1 MMSEYAIELQNI
13 TKSFKVVDS
22 QSSALGRRRMT
33 EKTVLDGL
41 DLKVRKGEIVGIL
54 GGNGSGKST
63 LLKIISGILAPTEGK
78 VLVEGKVASILEL
91 AVGFHDDLS
100 GIENIYIRAKLYNIP
115 RHVIDERLQDIIDYA
130 DIGDYIHSPVRMYS
144 SGMRSRLAFA
154 IMINVDADV
163 FVIDEALS
171 VGDSRFNM
179 KTTGFMKGLVMRGK
193 TVLITSHSTYTLR
206 SICSRAVILENGR
219 ITRDGIPEEI
229 CAVYDT
235 VDLGTEEDVR
245 RNADYGIPLAE
256 YRMSKLC
263 MRDGDEKGAAEWL
276 QKAAYSGNPIAMTE
290 YAEIC
295 LEKQDPV
302 SAERFLLMAAK
313 RGNREAMWRYSDLH
327 SEFREDDLERTLR
340 IMARKGDH
348 FDAYRYAE
356 YLRIVVRNEADR
368 QKAYHAYRTAA
379 ALGNIDARYRA
390 ATMLLNGTGTTI
402 DIAGALE
409 ELVALGNMGHTKAMS
424 DLAKIHTDGRYVKP
438 DFAEGFRW
446 TLKLANAGV
455 ADSQF
460 TVAIMYASG
469 IGTEVD
475 MDEADAWFRRYAVC
489 ALEGPVSEA
498 SESAKIIGCKL
509 PLDSF
514 RINNVLIKGHSR
526 RALSENLTTMM
537 DTSRVKRPDY
547 VFQLAQQAANTA
559 GRPQSYLAD
568 CYYRGIGVDAD
579 PARAFE
585 LFHVAAD
592 SGSSRAMMT
601 LALMYRYGVGTERD
615 MEMFERYIRMAA
627 KRDNTVAMN
636 IMDEWKKSNQARL
649 KKVADPR
656 KINRRRNVGQSGGK
670 S

>member
-1 MMSEYAIELQNI
+1 MMGEYAIELRNV
-13 TKSFKVVDS
+13 TKSFKIVDPS
-22 QSSALGRRRMT
+22 PSTFGRRKT
-33 EKTVLDGL
+33 SEKTVLDGVNL
-41 DLKVRKGEIVGIL
+41 NVKKGEIVGIL

-63 LLKIISGILAPTEGK
+63 LLKIISGIIAPSGGD
-78 VLVEGKVASILEL
+78 VIVEGKVASILEL

-115 RHVIDERLQDIIDYA
+115 KHVIDERLQDIIDYA
-130 DIGDYIHSPVRMYS
+130 DIGDYIYSPVRTYS
-144 SGMRSRLAFA
+144 SGMKSRLAFA

-179 KTTGFMKGLVMRGK
+179 KTTGFMKGLVMKGK
-193 TVLITSHSTYTLR
+193 TVLITSHSSYTLK
-206 SICSRAVILENGR
+206 SICSRAVILENGK
-219 ITRDGIPEEI
+219 IVKEGIPEEV

-245 RNADYGIPLAE
+245 RHADYGIPLAE

-263 MRDGDEKGAAEWL
+263 KRDGEPEKSAEWL
-276 QKAAYSGNPIAMTE
+276 QKAAFSGNPIAMTE
-290 YAEIC
+290 YAELCIDKGDM
-295 LEKQDPV
+295 E

-313 RGNREAMWRYSDLH
+313 RGHRDAMWKYSVLH
-327 SEFREDDLERTLR
+327 SEFQEDDLEKTLE
-340 IMARKGDH
+340 IMSRKGDH

-356 YLRIVVRNEADR
+356 YLRIVARNEAGLE
-368 QKAYHAYRTAA
+368 KAYAAYRTAA
-379 ALGNIDARYRA
+379 DMGNLDAKYRA
-390 ATMLLNGTGTTI
+390 AAMQINGTGTVI
-402 DIAGALE
+402 DIKNAIADLE
-409 ELVALGNMGHTKAMS
+409 VLGNYGHTKAMS
-424 DLAKIHTDGRYVKP
+424 DLAKIYMDGRYVKP
-438 DFAEGFRW
+438 DFETGFQW
-446 TLKLANAGV
+446 TLKLANAGI

-460 TVAIMYASG
+460 TVAIMYSSG

-475 MDEADAWFRRYAVC
+475 MDEADAWFRIYAIS

-498 SESAKIIGCKL
+498 SESAKIIGCRL

-514 RINNVLIKGHSR
+514 RINNVLIKGYSK

-537 DTSRVKRPDY
+537 DTSKVKRQDY
-547 VFQLAQQAANTA
+547 VFQLAKQAAYTS
-559 GRPQSYLAD
+559 GKPQSFLAD
-568 CYYRGIGVDAD
+568 CYYRGIGVEAD
-579 PARAFE
+579 PAKAFE

-601 LALMYRYGVGTERD
+601 VALMYRYGVGTERD

-636 IMDEWKKSNQARL
+636 VIEEWKKSNQARL

-656 KINRRRNVGQSGGK
+656 KINRRRNGGRSGGK